1 MNELSTISE
10 YREFKAAL
18 DTELRNQSEG
28 FVRTGY
34 LLKKARDTDI
44 LRESGYATVA
54 EFAQAEYGLT
64 KDIVSR
70 YIAINDRY
78 SVDGYSEYLQEKYN
92 GYGVAKL
99 QEMLTLPE
107 TVTDLMSA
115 ELTKREIQDIKRE
128 LKEEEQTTDIEVLLE
143 GQVPAQESM
152 SLLQKVLHQY
162 FYEQREQFIRLDE
175 VIERKLELSE
185 AVEKI
190 LDVVAPS
197 GIAVKTVRIQG
208 VGRIMV
214 SFKGKDNNIE
224 LLNVR
229 TNEKDEVS
237 WQQFINDMSC
247 TFGGRAGVAGWE
259 SIYGEP
265 FAEPEP
271 PKEEKKPEVAPVQ
284 PVKQEE
290 KPKIEPKIA
299 RSGSIEQKT
308 ERTAPV
314 RTKNESITASSEEE
328 QIPEQT
334 ELARDFP
341 QYMPEPVIEEGK
353 DQSSTEECVEVQQ
366 AENEQWEEYM
376 NRLAERADKVVE
388 LAEEKR
394 YDIARTHLQELE
406 KILTKME
413 ELSKNGELCVQQAGE
428 GEEYETINSAE

>member
-128 LKEEEQTTDIEVLLE
+128 LKEEEQTTDIEVILE
-143 GQVPAQESM
+143 GQVPAQENM
-152 SLLQKVLHQY
+152 SLLQKVMHQY

-214 SFKGKDNNIE
+214 LFKGKDNNIE

-328 QIPEQT
+328 QLPGQT